1 MPNKCYCYIVAWVV
15 SVAQQLSQLLLLLV
29 LLLSLLYTFMMPVS
43 RLLFSSSPFIRF
55 SKNKSKSAK
64 ILLNFK
70 QNKLLSVEKSS
81 EREKE
86 RRQVTEWKRERVK
99 WSGGCAS
106 VVLCPKGDIKE
117 IAAEWLRN
125 QRGWDHREREK
136 ERECAEKL
144 RLTQTEAL
152 ISQFK

>member
-43 RLLFSSSPFIRF
+43 RPLFSSSPFIRF

-86 RRQVTEWKRERVK
+86 RRQVKEKKERERERVK

-117 IAAEWLRN
+117 IAAEWLRD
-125 QRGWDHREREK
+125 QRGWEHRERERK
-136 ERECAEKL
+136 NESVQRSWGWPRQKL
-144 RLTQTEAL
+144 
-152 ISQFK
+152 

>member
-29 LLLSLLYTFMMPVS
+29 LLLSLLYTFMMPPS
-43 RLLFSSSPFIRF
+43 RPLCSFFSPSPFIRF

-86 RRQVTEWKRERVK
+86 RRQVRERMRERGRQSSEVE
-99 WSGGCAS
+99 A
-106 VVLCPKGDIKE
+106 VPVLCYVP
-117 IAAEWLRN
+117 RV
-125 QRGWDHREREK
+125 
-136 ERECAEKL
+136 
-144 RLTQTEAL
+144 T
-152 ISQFK
+152 